1 LKNDISKERVSLIKM
16 EFIDYPTYKLSLAQ
30 QGSDEWKKLRC
41 GRITSSN
48 LSSCI
53 GRASFKTSKYEIAN
67 KICNLCEIESNSY
80 MQHGIEMEPIIRD
93 WYSDA
98 INKPIKEL
106 GIAIWK
112 KDCRFGGSLDG
123 EIDSEEGI
131 EIKAPNKMYQRLVEY
146 IESKKKGYNFYP
158 GYHEHIFNS
167 HYDQM
172 MGNAIITNKKYIHYV
187 VVCTDTQKAFVQRFP
202 TDVELW
208 EKELYPKACE
218 FYDKYVT
225 PLLCEKNIT
234 RIDP

>member
-1 LKNDISKERVSLIKM
+1 M
-16 EFIDYPTYKLSLAQ
+16 EFIDYPTYKLSTSG
-30 QGSDEWKKLRC
+30 QGSEEWKKLRC

-48 LSSCI
+48 LSYCT
-53 GRASFKTSKYEIAN
+53 GRASFKTSKYEIAS
-67 KICNLCEIESNSY
+67 KICGIDETEMNTY
-80 MQHGIEMEPIIRD
+80 MQHGITMEPVIRD
-93 WYSDA
+93 WYSET

-112 KDCRFGGSLDG
+112 KDPRFGGSLDG
-123 EIDSEEGI
+123 EINEEEGI

-146 IESKKKGYNFYP
+146 IESKKKGYNFYS

-172 MGNAIITNKKYIHYV
+172 TGNAIITNKKYMHYV

-202 TDVELW
+202 VNTELW

-218 FYDKYVT
+218 FYDKYVS
-225 PLLCEKNIT
+225 PLMRDNDIH